1 MKFFQ
6 LTKHMFETSTIE
18 LSASAY
24 RHNLRFINFRLKAG
38 VRLCSVVKGNAYGHG
53 LTQFVKMAMQA
64 GVDYFAVH
72 SSEEAYLLKQG
83 ITKMPDL
90 FIMGAMEESAV
101 KWAVENAVEFAV
113 FDRERLDMA
122 LSYARESKKKAKIHL
137 EIETGMRRTGFSIKD
152 IQELSKC
159 LHKHASNITFQ
170 GLFTHYA
177 GAESQANHFRI
188 SKQIDNFNQ
197 ALKAFKTE
205 KLVPIYNHSACSA
218 ALLNYPETQGN
229 MVRVGILQYGYW
241 PNRETHIRYCEESKS
256 TPDLLKRIIR
266 WTTKVMA
273 VKEVSKGNFIGYGTS
288 YFAHKNMKLAIVPIG
303 YAHGYSRNLSNVG
316 SVIIN
321 GIVCNVIGT
330 VNMNSLTVD
339 ITLAGKVKPGDE
351 VVLIG
356 SQNGN
361 SISVSSF
368 SEQSHQLNYEM
379 LTRLPM
385 NIPRIVKK

>member
-1 MKFFQ
+1 
-6 LTKHMFETSTIE
+6 MFETSAIE
-18 LSASAY
+18 LSASSY
-24 RHNLRFINFRLKAG
+24 RHNLRFINYRLKPG

-53 LTQFVKMAMQA
+53 LAEFVKMAMNA

-72 SSEEAYLLKQG
+72 SAEEAFHLKQNV
-83 ITKMPDL
+83 KDLPDL

-101 KWAVENAVEFAV
+101 KWAIENDVEFAV
-113 FDRERLDMA
+113 FDNERLEKS
-122 LSYARESKKKAKIHL
+122 LVYAKQTKKKAKVHI
-137 EIETGMRRTGFSIKD
+137 EVETGMKRTGFPSND
-152 IQELSKC
+152 IPELCKWLKKNS
-159 LHKHASNITFQ
+159 AYITFQ
-170 GLFTHYA
+170 GMFTHFA

-188 SKQIDNFNQ
+188 TKQIDNFNF
-197 ALKAFKTE
+197 ALKAFKAE
-205 KLVPIYNHSACSA
+205 KLEPRYHHSACSA

-241 PNRETHIRYCEESKS
+241 PNKETHIRYCEESKS
-256 TPDLLKRIIR
+256 TPDLLRRIIR

-273 VKEVSKGNFIGYGTS
+273 VKDVSKGSFIGYGTA
-288 YFAHKNMKLAIVPIG
+288 YLTHKNMKLAIVPIG
-303 YAHGYSRNLSNVG
+303 YAHGYSRNLSNIG

-321 GIVCNVIGT
+321 GNVCGVVGT
-330 VNMNSLTVD
+330 INMNSLTVD
-339 ITLAGKVKPGDE
+339 VTLAGKVKAGDE

-361 SISVSSF
+361 TISVNSF